1 MRFKE
6 KIVVITG
13 AAGEMAQEM
22 TRQVIKEGGFV
33 VTLGVRAS
41 TLDPFLDDL
50 KKENLTNF
58 KRVVANISS
67 QDEIEKLIEEVI
79 EEKGKIDILI
89 NHVGVTQCES
99 LETTTPPLWE
109 KDININLNGTY
120 YITNACLKHMK
131 EKKYGNIITIGSV
144 NSDRSVGN
152 PAYSAAKAALVSYM
166 NAIATEYGQ
175 YNIRANTVSPGS
187 VRTKAWDF
195 RIEKNPETFNNL
207 LKWYPLKRIAT
218 PACISKAT
226 LFLASDDAFCISGV
240 NLRVDAGLSAGVAPF
255 AKDITSESFGV

>member
-1 MRFKE
+1 MRFKD
-6 KIVVITG
+6 KVVVITG

-50 KKENLTNF
+50 KKENLLAF
-58 KRVVANISS
+58 KRVIANISN
-67 QDEIEKLIEEVI
+67 QEEIENIIEEVI
-79 EEKGKIDILI
+79 KEHKKIDILI
-89 NHVGVTQCES
+89 NHVGVTKAES
-99 LETTTPPLWE
+99 LNTTSVQLW
-109 KDININLNGTY
+109 KDDIEININGTF
-120 YITNACLKHMK
+120 YITNACLVHMK
-131 EKKYGNIITIGSV
+131 KAKQGNIITIGSV
-144 NSDRSVGN
+144 NSDRCVGN
-152 PAYSAAKAALVSYM
+152 PAYSASKAALVQYM

-195 RIEKNPETFNNL
+195 RIKNNPETFDNL